1 MQKGM
6 LCFLYYIQ
14 LGGVILVQYIARM
27 SLLWL
32 IRILLVLGL
41 ISSFPPPWS
50 GSLTTTKQ
58 EHTSPEIEHYERKFT
73 PPVRTAPKMIPQIGA
88 IKIFEQWGQ
97 RTIAL
102 TAILPILSIIFRPV
116 IYKFML
122 RLRLYVLKFTSHFV
136 ALHPTQFI

>member
-1 MQKGM
+1 M

-32 IRILLVLGL
+32 LRILLVLGL
-41 ISSFPPPWS
+41 IFSFPTTWS

-58 EHTSPEIEHYERKFT
+58 EHTTPEIEHYERKFI
-73 PPVRTAPKMIPQIGA
+73 PPVRTAPKSVPQIGA

-97 RTIAL
+97 RSIAL
-102 TAILPILSIIFRPV
+102 TAILPLLSIIFRPV

-136 ALHPTQFI
+136 DLHTTQFF

>member
-1 MQKGM
+1 M
-6 LCFLYYIQ
+6 LCFLYYMQ

-32 IRILLVLGL
+32 LRIFLVLGL
-41 ISSFPPPWS
+41 ISSFPITWS

-58 EHTSPEIEHYERKFT
+58 EHTTPEIEHYERKSI
-73 PPVRTAPKMIPQIGA
+73 PPVRTAPKIIPQIGA
-88 IKIFEQWGQ
+88 IKIIEQWGQ
-97 RTIAL
+97 RSIAL
-102 TAILPILSIIFRPV
+102 TAMLPFLSIIFRPV

-136 ALHPTQFI
+136 NIKRLHLL